1 MYRAARGNVSHSY
14 SENWKSCSAS
24 LSFDSKKHKEAE
36 QDFQFSFF
44 ELRLKGVI
52 DQDIFRGD
60 DGPRAAEKRVLAD
73 ADVAV
78 GP

>member
-24 LSFDSKKHKEAE
+24 LSFVSKEL
-36 QDFQFSFF
+36 SIRIFF
-44 ELRLKGVI
+44 EAMT
-52 DQDIFRGD
+52 
-60 DGPRAAEKRVLAD
+60 GPRAAEKRVLAD